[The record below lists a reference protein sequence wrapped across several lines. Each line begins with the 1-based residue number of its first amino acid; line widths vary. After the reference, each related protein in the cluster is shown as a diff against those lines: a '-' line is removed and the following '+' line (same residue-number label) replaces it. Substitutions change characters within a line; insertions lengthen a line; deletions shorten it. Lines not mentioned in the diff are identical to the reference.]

1 MQLNTKYFGPID
13 YEPEDVLS
21 FPNGLFGFDTETAF
35 LLLPFE
41 GSDGN
46 LLCFQSVQTPSLA
59 FVAMNPFALCPTYAP
74 VLTPEELGFLGV
86 QTSEELG
93 YYVLCVVR
101 EPVSESTVNL
111 RCPIVIH
118 PEQKTAI
125 QVILEGTE
133 YHMRHRLGDFSNGGG
148 GTPC

>member
-1 MQLNTKYFGPID
+1 MQLNTKYFGPVD
-13 YEPEDVLS
+13 YDSEDIIS
-21 FPNGLFGFDTETAF
+21 FPNGLFGFENETAF

-41 GSDGN
+41 GSNGN

-59 FVAMNPFALCPTYAP
+59 FVAMDPFALYPAYNP
-74 VLTPEELGFLGV
+74 VLTDEELRFLGA
-86 QTSEELG
+86 SESGELG
-93 YYVLCVVR
+93 YYVLCVVK

-118 PEQKTAI
+118 PGNRTAI
-125 QVILEGTE
+125 QVILEETE

-148 GTPC
+148 V